1 MIERYDDMIAFRLF
15 GIPVNW
21 TIASTWIVMALL
33 VFVSVLATRGL
44 KTGMKVSRW
53 QTGMEVVVGLM
64 RSQIKE
70 MAGDDPMK
78 YLPLVGTFF
87 LFIAACVLLSVI
99 PWFKIPTASLSTTG
113 AFAAV
118 VLAGIPFY
126 GIRNAGVRGYL
137 KKYTEP
143 SLILMPINVI
153 SDISS
158 TVAMAIRLFGN
169 MLSGVLIGSILLMLV
184 PFVLPLPMQLLGL
197 FTGFIQSYIF
207 AVLAVVF
214 MSSVVPPAD
223 EEGFVETPAA
233 EKELREGEIPSFRK
247 DFKTKGE

>member
-1 MIERYDDMIAFRLF
+1 
-15 GIPVNW
+15 
-21 TIASTWIVMALL
+21 
-33 VFVSVLATRGL
+33 
-44 KTGMKVSRW
+44 
-53 QTGMEVVVGLM
+53 
-64 RSQIKE
+64 
-70 MAGDDPMK
+70 
-78 YLPLVGTFF
+78 
-87 LFIAACVLLSVI
+87 
-99 PWFKIPTASLSTTG
+99 
-113 AFAAV
+113 
-118 VLAGIPFY
+118 
-126 GIRNAGVRGYL
+126 
-137 KKYTEP
+137 
-143 SLILMPINVI
+143 MPINVI